1 MKFTD
6 SVTKGDL
13 TELKAMNKEYYLYDK
28 PILNI
33 LNLFIT

>member
-13 TELKAMNKEYYLYDK
+13 TELKAMNEEYYLYDEQ
-28 PILNI
+28 ILI
-33 LNLFIT
+33 II